1 MTTDVRLLCQKHS
14 PKLTSIPRGLYHY
27 IDKQGGKI
35 QKYRPGSKWC
45 YKCGASCYKQPGLPA
60 NERRKENKEKKR
72 LTNDIDVEEAQQLYR
87 VEKEKCEELKKELT
101 AVQSQL
107 SEMQG
112 FTDKQKSFCSLS
124 V

>member
-1 MTTDVRLLCQKHS
+1 M
-14 PKLTSIPRGLYHY
+14 
-27 IDKQGGKI
+27 
-35 QKYRPGSKWC
+35 
-45 YKCGASCYKQPGLPA
+45 
-60 NERRKENKEKKR
+60 
-72 LTNDIDVEEAQQLYR
+72 EEAQQLYR

-124 V
+124 AAINSTLTLSIRSFVILHLQSLLNMKLFSILCREFLNFIIRVLNKILFYIEIKTKSYV

>member
-1 MTTDVRLLCQKHS
+1 MPV
-14 PKLTSIPRGLYHY
+14 
-27 IDKQGGKI
+27 
-35 QKYRPGSKWC
+35 
-45 YKCGASCYKQPGLPA
+45 
-60 NERRKENKEKKR
+60 NERRKKNKEKKR